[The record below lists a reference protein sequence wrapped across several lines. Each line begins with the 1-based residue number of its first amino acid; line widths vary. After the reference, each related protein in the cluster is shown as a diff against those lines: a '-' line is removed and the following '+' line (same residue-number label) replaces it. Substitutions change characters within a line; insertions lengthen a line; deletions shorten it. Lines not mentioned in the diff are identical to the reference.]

1 MVSSHG
7 ISLLVTLKGRFES
20 SGLQLRR
27 DVMTASGVMC
37 SYFAPNGVS
46 SCGNEYLL
54 NDRIRT
60 AWNHPDAVVMSGKY
74 TGAICRCM

>member
-1 MVSSHG
+1 
-7 ISLLVTLKGRFES
+7 
-20 SGLQLRR
+20 
-27 DVMTASGVMC
+27 MTASGVMC